1 MEKLCLVCVF
11 NTSPDPFISMQR
23 FLRCNKG
30 NKDRGC
36 PALAALMGWGK
47 TKEDT
52 QQLLVLERHCEMH
65 KVLGP

>member
-1 MEKLCLVCVF
+1 
-11 NTSPDPFISMQR
+11 MQR

-52 QQLLVLERHCEMH
+52 QQLLVLERHREMH